1 MKRSRYEGPFWPM
14 CRYIWTSGV
23 FWWVSKA
30 FLAVLAEFEAVLYT
44 DHVRFHSG
52 HPYIDRL
59 PTV

>member
-1 MKRSRYEGPFWPM
+1 M

-23 FWWVSKA
+23 FWLVSKA
-30 FLAVLAEFEAVLYT
+30 ILAVLAEFEAVLYS

>member
-1 MKRSRYEGPFWPM
+1 MLHKSTIGMLPDPLPFREGPLGL
-14 CRYIWTSGV
+14 RLI
-23 FWWVSKA
+23 
-30 FLAVLAEFEAVLYT
+30 LAVLAEFEAVLYA